1 MVKESCSPNISSKSS
16 ESETCLWR
24 LGINIL
30 KPEAT
35 IHKKCVKY
43 VLIGDLDYLLQDDSH

>member
-24 LGINIL
+24 LSINIL